1 MAMNYLD
8 QLDQMLDANFRIVSI
23 ETYDPERVT
32 DLFTQLSRF
41 SNKAFYLWE
50 QATGLHRIGASH
62 IKIPRTVSA
71 KELLDHIEG
80 CKHFGVFILRD
91 FNAALE
97 DEKNIQYLMKI
108 AAGEINKVVV
118 LLNDFIDLPSALK
131 PFTLRS
137 KHQLRQAG

>member
-1 MAMNYLD
+1 MNYLD

-50 QATGLHRIGASH
+50 SGEGLHRIGASH
-62 IKIPRTVSA
+62 IKIPRTTNER
-71 KELLDHIEG
+71 ELLVHIDSS
-80 CKHFGVFILRD
+80 KHFGVYILRD
-91 FNAALE
+91 FNEALTN
-97 DEKNIQYLMKI
+97 EKNIQQLLRI
-108 AAGEINKVVV
+108 ASGETNKVVV
-118 LLNDFIDLPSALK
+118 LLSDFIDLPKALK

-137 KHQLRQAG
+137 KHQMRQAG

>member
-1 MAMNYLD
+1 MNYLD

-50 QATGLHRIGASH
+50 KDLGLHRIGASH
-62 IKIPRTVSA
+62 IKIPRTGPE
-71 KELLDHIEG
+71 KELLKHIEG
-80 CKHFGVFILRD
+80 SKHFGVYILRD
-91 FNAALE
+91 FNSALE
-97 DEKNIQYLMKI
+97 NEKNIQALMKI
-108 AAGEINKVVV
+108 ASGDVNKVVV
-118 LLNDFIDLPSALK
+118 LLADFINLPKALV

-137 KHQLRQAG
+137 KHQMRQAG